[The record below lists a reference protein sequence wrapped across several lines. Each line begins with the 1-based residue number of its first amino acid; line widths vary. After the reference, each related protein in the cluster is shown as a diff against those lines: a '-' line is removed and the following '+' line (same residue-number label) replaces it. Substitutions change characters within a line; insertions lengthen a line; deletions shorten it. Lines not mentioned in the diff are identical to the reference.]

1 MFIKLC
7 LLSFVAKLSAYISYV
22 LTWGVGQRP
31 EEDQHPP
38 PPLSRLD
45 AEHQFSKSVVLYVF
59 RCTRYRR
66 CRSCQPLCRLAEVT
80 EELVVVHHW
89 SLHAIHFWWHQGAN
103 PPSHT
108 PKWCQRCNTGAVTMF
123 PLRPMQC
130 IGPSRAPS
138 MVLTIRSDTLLH
150 QRLLPPQLIK
160 IRRLH
165 SSFENPPVSPLI
177 KFLTKRRQATHPD
190 KYRWPPLS

>member
-1 MFIKLC
+1 MSGNDLRKT
-7 LLSFVAKLSAYISYV
+7 S
-22 LTWGVGQRP
+22 T
-31 EEDQHPP
+31 PP

-138 MVLTIRSDTLLH
+138 MVLTIRSNTLLH
-150 QRLLPPQLIK
+150 QRCRFTVATAAHIDPPTPFFFWEPSCLPSDKIPHKTAAGNSSWQIQMAATLLKIPGGENLLCLISK
-160 IRRLH
+160 CVE
-165 SSFENPPVSPLI
+165 F
-177 KFLTKRRQATHPD
+177 
-190 KYRWPPLS
+190 